1 MKIKLHAE
9 ETYTTTVYREKMEI
23 DTDNYPELE
32 GMTEDEIGE
41 YIDDNIWDMKPV
53 NSDLYESL
61 GEELL
66 DKDIDSDHIGGEET
80 IFYVS

>member
-23 DTDNYPELE
+23 DTDNYPDLE

>member
-1 MKIKLHAE
+1 MQIKLHAE
-9 ETYTTTVYREKMEI
+9 ETYTTTVYRENMEI

>member
-80 IFYVS
+80 VFYVS

>member
-41 YIDDNIWDMKPV
+41 YIDDHIWDMKPV
-53 NSDLYESL
+53 NSDFYESL

-66 DKDIDSDHIGGEET
+66 GKDVESDHIGGEET
-80 IFYVS
+80 VFYVS

>member
-9 ETYTTTVYREKMEI
+9 ETYTTTVYRENMEI

-80 IFYVS
+80 VFYVS

>member
-9 ETYTTTVYREKMEI
+9 ETYTTTVYRENMEI